1 MSFDFKQSLR
11 LQQKLTQSLTITP
24 QLQQALK
31 LLQLNHIELLDQ
43 INQELMENPTLE
55 EVPGS
60 AQPEG
65 ASAEVALP
73 SQTAEQHDSNE
84 QSNGESASGEVDWN
98 QVLDNMSDQGF
109 RGERGSSGMDELPPI
124 ETNLTA
130 SAGLA
135 EHLGWQLQMLSC
147 TDKER
152 IAATRIIQSL
162 DDRGWLPVPLTE
174 VIAEHNATVEDEDEK
189 IDLEDAEGA
198 LLIIQAL
205 DPVGCGAHDLIAC
218 LLLQAAFHFPEDP
231 VFPEIIKHHL
241 GDIEKRNYLHIAKAL
256 DIDEIDVVEYHKML
270 KQFEPWPGRNYTSQE
285 PQYISPDVY
294 VFKVGDEWQVS
305 QNEDGMPK
313 LRVSK
318 YYQTVLQGKDS
329 TREERDYIKEKLSN
343 ADFLL
348 KSIWRRQNTISKV
361 MHSILRR
368 QEGFFERG
376 PDHLRPMVLKDV
388 AEEVGVHES
397 TVSRVT
403 SNKYV
408 QCPQGL
414 YELKFFFNNGVN
426 AVHGEQVASES
437 VKRRIKK
444 MIQSEDPANPLSDDQ
459 VMALLKRENIDIA
472 RRTVAKYREA
482 MGILPSSKRR
492 NIC

>member
-1 MSFDFKQSLR
+1 MDFKQSLR
-11 LQQKLTQSLTITP
+11 LQQKLQQTLAITP

-31 LLQLNHIELLDQ
+31 LLQLNHIELVEQ
-43 INQELMENPTLE
+43 IQNEILENPTLE

-60 AQPEG
+60 ITVEG
-65 ASAEVALP
+65 AQDATLA
-73 SQTAEQHDSNE
+73 QTAEVNE
-84 QSNGESASGEVDWN
+84 TTEQNNGETNEVDWSR
-98 QVLDNMSDQGF
+98 VLESMGD
-109 RGERGSSGMDELPPI
+109 RGSGAERGSSGMDELPPI

-130 SAGLA
+130 TDSLA
-135 EHLGWQLQMLSC
+135 EHLEWQLQMLTC

-152 IAATRIIQSL
+152 AAARLIINNL
-162 DDRGWLPVPLTE
+162 DDRGWLPGSLQDIVD
-174 VIAEHNATVEDEDEK
+174 EHNDDTETPDER
-189 IDLEDAEGA
+189 IDLDDAEDG
-198 LLIIQAL
+198 LLVVQGL
-205 DPVGCGAHDLIAC
+205 DPVGCGARDLIDC
-218 LLLQAAFHFPEDP
+218 LCLQAKFHFPEDP
-231 VFPEIIKHHL
+231 FLPVIIRNHL
-241 GDIEKRNYLHIAKAL
+241 GDLEKRNYAAIAKAMVMA
-256 DIDEIDVVEYHKML
+256 EEDVVEYHRML
-270 KQFEPWPGRNYTSQE
+270 KQFEPWPGRNYTGGE

-294 VFKVGDEWQVS
+294 LFKVGDEWQVV

-318 YYQTVLQGKDS
+318 YYQNVLQGKDS
-329 TREERDYIKEKLSN
+329 TRAERDYIKERLSS

-348 KSIWRRQNTISKV
+348 KSIWRRQDTIGKV
-361 MHSILRR
+361 MKSILRR

-376 PDHLRPMVLKDV
+376 PDFLRPMVLKDV

-414 YELKFFFNNGVN
+414 YELKYFFNNGVN
-426 AVHGEQVASES
+426 AVHGEQVAAEA

-444 MIQSEDPANPLSDDQ
+444 LIAAEDHNAPLSDDQ
-459 VMALLKRENIDIA
+459 VVTLLKRENIDIA

-482 MGILPSSKRR
+482 LGILPSSKRR
-492 NIC
+492 NL

>member
-1 MSFDFKQSLR
+1 MSFEVKQGLR
-11 LQQKLTQSLTITP
+11 LQQKQTLSLAITP

-31 LLQLNHIELLDQ
+31 LLQLNHIELLEQ

-60 AQPEG
+60 IQIDGG
-65 ASAEVALP
+65 ASEPILP
-73 SQTAEQHDSNE
+73 SQTAEQHDTTE
-84 QSNGESASGEVDWN
+84 QQNGESGGGEVDWN
-98 QVLDNMSDQGF
+98 QVLNNQRDES
-109 RGERGSSGMDELPPI
+109 RGERGSSGMDDLPPI

-130 SAGLA
+130 NAGLA
-135 EHLGWQLQMLSC
+135 EHLGWQLQMLCC

-152 IAATRIIQSL
+152 VAAMRIIQSL
-162 DDRGWLPVPLTE
+162 DDRGWLPVPLSE
-174 VIAEHNATVEDEDEK
+174 IVNEHNASVEDEADF
-189 IDLEDAEGA
+189 IDHEDAEGA
-198 LLIIQAL
+198 LLIVRSL
-205 DPVGCGAHDLIAC
+205 DPIGCGAHDLIDC
-218 LLLQAAFHFPEDP
+218 LLSQAKFHFPEDP
-231 VFPEIIKHHL
+231 IFPEIIKHHL
-241 GDIEKRNYLHIAKAL
+241 SDIEKRNYIGIARAL
-256 DIDEIDVVEYHKML
+256 TLVEEDVVEYHKML

-294 VFKVGDEWQVS
+294 VFKVGDTWQVS
-305 QNEDGMPK
+305 QNEDGLPK
-313 LRVSK
+313 LRVSR

-329 TREERDYIKEKLSN
+329 TREERDYIKEKLSS

-361 MHSILRR
+361 MHSILHR
-368 QEGFFERG
+368 QEAFFERG
-376 PDHLRPMVLKDV
+376 PDHLKPMVLKDV
-388 AEEVGVHES
+388 ADEVGVHES

-414 YELKFFFNNGVN
+414 YELKFFFNNGIN
-426 AVHGEQVASES
+426 AVHGEQVAAES

-444 MIQSEDPANPLSDDQ
+444 LISSEDPANPLSDDQ
-459 VMALLKRENIDIA
+459 VVVVLKRENIDIA